1 MGRAIIGVLRLRQF
15 PEPSLIF
22 FLSSDRKRD
31 KGRQERAVDFD
42 STSVRSAGKTRFDRH
57 KTRGL
62 PTCLVVLPIALHA
75 ALRSSGFPIQ
85 AC

>member
-1 MGRAIIGVLRLRQF
+1 MERAIIGVLRLRQF

-42 STSVRSAGKTRFDRH
+42 SALSAFRKQNSV
-57 KTRGL
+57 
-62 PTCLVVLPIALHA
+62 
-75 ALRSSGFPIQ
+75 
-85 AC
+85 

>member
-42 STSVRSAGKTRFDRH
+42 KPVFGVAVSLVRDQLAQPLLRGTFRKP
-57 KTRGL
+57 GL
-62 PTCLVVLPIALHA
+62 PVPQNGAK
-75 ALRSSGFPIQ
+75 SSRVQ
-85 AC
+85 